1 MPTLQV
7 RDLPE
12 VVYEALKQS
21 AERDN
26 RSIAQQTITLLEVS
40 LGLRKPSVES
50 YREFISHIQKHPIAK
65 ASDFSNPAN
74 LIREDRD
81 R

>member
-1 MPTLQV
+1 MPILQV

-12 VVYEALKQS
+12 VVYEALKQA

-26 RSIAQQTITLLEVS
+26 RSIAQQTITLLEES
-40 LGLRKPSVES
+40 LGLRKPSAES
-50 YREFISHIQKHPIAK
+50 YRRFIAQIRKHPIAN
-65 ASDFSNPAN
+65 ASGYPDPVD

>member
-26 RSIAQQTITLLEVS
+26 RSIAQQTITLLEES
-40 LGLRKPSVES
+40 LGLRKPSAQS
-50 YREFISHIQKHPIAK
+50 YREFISHIQKHPIAD
-65 ASDFSNPAN
+65 ASDFRNPVD
-74 LIREDRD
+74 LVREDRD